1 MTGSGNT
8 TTSQLP
14 QGALELR
21 FLTRTQVEIEQLRA
35 VLPSGA
41 SVMQMA
47 AIEHVERMAHK
58 IASAA
63 AAFGFPEIDAIAGA
77 IELMAHGGQQTP
89 ARKRAALPAQLREK
103 ISALAAHVCHE
114 IEEREGQ
121 RVPHELPLSA
131 HLPGF
136 GARRK

>member
-1 MTGSGNT
+1 MIGSGNT

-35 VLPSGA
+35 VLPEGA
-41 SVMQMA
+41 SVMQLV
-47 AIEHVERMAHK
+47 AIEHIERMAHK

-89 ARKRAALPAQLREK
+89 VRKRGTLGAQLKEK
-103 ISALAAHVCHE
+103 ISALAAHIQHE
-114 IEEREGQ
+114 IEERDAQ
-121 RVPHELPLSA
+121 RVPQELPLSSL
-131 HLPGF
+131 LPSF
-136 GARRK
+136 GLRRK